1 MPIRRRTSRR
11 TLMLVRAVLCVA
23 GLVATAWLNADPAS
37 EARPKK
43 PVRAEC
49 REHIADIERKFDEA
63 RRDSKNGGSILASS
77 RDAAGADCDDELQA
91 LLDGER

>member
-1 MPIRRRTSRR
+1 
-11 TLMLVRAVLCVA
+11 MLVWAVLCVA

-49 REHIADIERKFDEA
+49 REHIADIADIERKFDEA